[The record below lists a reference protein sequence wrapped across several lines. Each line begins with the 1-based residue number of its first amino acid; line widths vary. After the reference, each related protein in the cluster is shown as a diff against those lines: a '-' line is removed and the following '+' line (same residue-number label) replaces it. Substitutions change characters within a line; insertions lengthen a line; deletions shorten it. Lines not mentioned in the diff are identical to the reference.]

1 MNILDILRI
10 LMDVIDR
17 RDRAMN
23 GENIDDLDVDVN
35 IRKDKNIFCL
45 RAKL

>member
-1 MNILDILRI
+1 MNICELLKI

-23 GENIDDLDVDVN
+23 GENIDLNDRNRV
-35 IRKDKNIFCL
+35 NIFCL

>member
-1 MNILDILRI
+1 MDI
-10 LMDVIDR
+10 IDM

-23 GENIDDLDVDVN
+23 GENLGLDDRNRV
-35 IRKDKNIFCL
+35 NIFCL

>member
-23 GENIDDLDVDVN
+23 GENIDELDVEL
-35 IRKDKNIFCL
+35 RKDKNIFCL

>member
-1 MNILDILRI
+1 MNICELLKI
-10 LMDVIDR
+10 LMDVIDL

-23 GENIDDLDVDVN
+23 GENIDLNDRNRVN
-35 IRKDKNIFCL
+35 IFYL

>member
-1 MNILDILRI
+1 MNICELLKI

-23 GENIDDLDVDVN
+23 GEKKY
-35 IRKDKNIFCL
+35 RSK
-45 RAKL
+45 

>member
-1 MNILDILRI
+1 MKICDLVRI
-10 LMDVIDR
+10 LMAVIDR

-23 GENIDDLDVDVN
+23 GENVELDD
-35 IRKDKNIFCL
+35 RKDGQIFCL